1 MDDFT
6 RLEKKL
12 AKLRRRERAMGEKRV
27 IRGDAKKLLAAI
39 LAEVDE
45 TILPRRVSFS
55 LTDGATLHLAVA
67 NRRLQALLGPAPA
80 TEGAAELA
88 DKALKD
94 ADDPNL
100 AALHAVIIAT
110 LKSSDAF
117 TITTARQ
124 SGAGFPSDV
133 GVPVGQVVRAWK
145 IPEPS
150 DDAATSEAILKD
162 FIDNLG
168 DRVMAWLRI
177 DGEEVADQSGE
188 AALLSKIGEQAPVFL
203 DGYFAKRDQL
213 FQGETGPVALVLSA
227 GADVP
232 SLVFLDSGDA
242 MAFLAVGAESSAGV
256 AQDWQLH
263 VSN

>member
-1 MDDFT
+1 
-6 RLEKKL
+6 
-12 AKLRRRERAMGEKRV
+12 MGERRV
-27 IRGDAKKLLAAI
+27 IRGDAEKLMAAI
-39 LAEVDE
+39 LTEVDE
-45 TILPRRVSFS
+45 TILPRRLSFS

-100 AALHAVIIAT
+100 AALHSVILAI
-110 LKSSDAF
+110 LKSTDGF

-133 GVPVGQVVRAWK
+133 GVPVGQVVRAWN

-150 DDAATSEAILKD
+150 DDAETSEEILKE
-162 FIDNLG
+162 FIETLG
-168 DRVMAWLRI
+168 DRAIAWLRI

-188 AALLSKIGEQAPVFL
+188 AALLSKIGEHAPVFL

-213 FQGETGPVALVLSA
+213 FQGETGPVALVLSGDTEA
-227 GADVP
+227 P

-242 MAFLAVGAESSAGV
+242 MAFLAVAAESSADV
-256 AQDWQLH
+256 ARDWQLH
-263 VSN
+263 ISN